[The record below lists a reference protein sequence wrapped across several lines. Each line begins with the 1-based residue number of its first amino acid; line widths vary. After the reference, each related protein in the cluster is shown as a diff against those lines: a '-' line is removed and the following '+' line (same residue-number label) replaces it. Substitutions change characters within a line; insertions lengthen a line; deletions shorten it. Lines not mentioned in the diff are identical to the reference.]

1 MTPTPGF
8 AVIING
14 QTLSCIRAFSF
25 RGCILHM
32 NLDLLAIIIHVNF
45 GYFPMLTKV
54 QQMFKKVRYVTHNI
68 FLEKYDLIHLPT
80 KFPVDPNKSILL
92 CAKKQYSSNNRALI

>member
-14 QTLSCIRAFSF
+14 QKISRFRAFSF
-25 RGCILHM
+25 GGCILHI
-32 NLDLLAIIIHVNF
+32 NLNLLMDIIHINF

-80 KFPVDPNKSILL
+80 KFPVDPVCYYDDVSLSCRKITD
-92 CAKKQYSSNNRALI
+92 R